1 MIDAAFI
8 NQCADPRLSVEI
20 VQKFVEEIAAPTPL
34 HVTVKS
40 GMRTYA
46 IPRPATPEE
55 AMAVT
60 KQYVGQAI
68 VRVGMTQYPA
78 GLGIENADQLS
89 MNLFDSCKNLRMG
102 TAMFSKIYRV
112 VTKSH
117 GNPRPEAFEDAML
130 AYASGYFEGE
140 NVFRAKDPGD
150 VAVWKPGPAAQL
162 AAAQARITGEDT
174 PASSADPVSEVMAAG
189 PESRQHLPTEN
200 GPSEQPFSDKD
211 PNRAPMR
218 INLTGI
224 KAHNL
229 ELGAPAR

>member
-20 VQKFVEEIAAPTPL
+20 VQKFVEEIAAPNPF

-46 IPRPATPEE
+46 IPRPTTPEE

-68 VRVGMTQYPA
+68 VRVGLTQYPA
-78 GLGIENADQLS
+78 GLGTENADQLN
-89 MNLFDSCKNLRMG
+89 MNLFDSCENLRMG
-102 TAMFSKIYRV
+102 TALFSKLYRI
-112 VTKSH
+112 VTKWY

-130 AYASGYFEGE
+130 SYASGYFEGE
-140 NVFRAKDPGD
+140 NVFKAKDPGA
-150 VAVWKPGPAAQL
+150 VVVWKPAP
-162 AAAQARITGEDT
+162 AAQARITGEDI
-174 PASSADPVSEVMAAG
+174 PPSSAGPVSEVMAAA
-189 PESRQHLPTEN
+189 PEPSGQVSTEN
-200 GPSEQPFSDKD
+200 GHSEQPFSDQD

-229 ELGAPAR
+229 EASAPTR